1 MREARESYSR
11 HGMRE
16 RLEQQQGS
24 TAVHFF
30 DGTERVLGRSVPTA
44 NKQSC
49 DVGGGGGSQHPSGPE
64 IPKIH
69 GRWHDWLIVG
79 RACIACL
86 EHMQRMWKNRRIH
99 IFIPDSG

>member
-16 RLEQQQGS
+16 RLEQPQGS

-64 IPKIH
+64 NSKDPWEMARLAH
-69 GRWHDWLIVG
+69 C
-79 RACIACL
+79 RARL
-86 EHMQRMWKNRRIH
+86 HRL
-99 IFIPDSG
+99 SGAHATDVEKPQDPYFHS